1 MEHED
6 DAAAVRI
13 PPPLVYMAAL
23 VGGYLLQQY
32 ALPLPLGLPDNVR
45 RLAAVGA
52 ILCGVAM
59 MLVAVALFR
68 RTEQDPKPWT
78 TTPAVIS
85 KGAYRI
91 TRNPMYLGMALIQGG
106 IGLALENGWIL
117 LLLPLVLVLIYLTA
131 VRHEETYLERKFG
144 EAYLEYKKSVRRWI

>member
-1 MEHED
+1 MEHEN

-13 PPPLVYMAAL
+13 PPPFFYMGAL

-32 ALPLPLGLPDNVR
+32 ALPLPLGLPETVR
-45 RLAAVGA
+45 TLAAA
-52 ILCGVAM
+52 AALLCGAGM

-68 RTEQDPKPWT
+68 RAGQDPKPWT
-78 TTPAVIS
+78 TTPAVVS

-117 LLLPLVLVLIYLTA
+117 LFLPPVLVLIYLTA
-131 VRHEETYLERKFG
+131 VRHEEAYLERKFG